1 MDEED
6 LAVRFRRA
14 YWQVAGEL
22 ELERLGEW
30 ERSQLTLPQLR
41 VLFRIRRSPGLTV
54 GELAAALG
62 VTLST
67 ASGLVGKLADR
78 GLLARDPGD
87 ADRRQISLRLT
98 AAGARLAG
106 DLAGSWRPFVRDVV
120 EQLGDRLD
128 EVTTALEHLAATS
141 RAVRQN
147 HEEEAEHR
155 VAKTS

>member
-1 MDEED
+1 M
-6 LAVRFRRA
+6 RFRRA

-78 GLLARDPGD
+78 GLLAREAGGS
-87 ADRRQISLRLT
+87 DRRQVSLSLT
-98 AAGARLAG
+98 TAGARLAG

-120 EQLGDRLD
+120 EQLGDRLG
-128 EVTTALEHLAATS
+128 EVTTALEYLAATS
-141 RAVRQN
+141 RAVRRN